1 MSMSFDNLENNKTIT
16 LINNKLLCY
25 NLINKFYEKYLPSNR
40 AKLINNTNNKII
52 NAKMNELLNE
62 ISTALE
68 DLENEIVNNLDY
80 YEEKI
85 RSDKIKEEK
94 TQKAITNATF
104 YTMYLLFKEN
114 PESFLNSKTEIEKIK
129 EWENAEFSKVNKTV

>member
-1 MSMSFDNLENNKTIT
+1 MSMSFDNLENNETIT

-25 NLINKFYEKYLPSNR
+25 NLINKFYGKYLPNDR
-40 AKLINNTNNKII
+40 VKLINNTNNKII

-85 RSDKIKEEK
+85 RTDKIKEEK

-114 PESFLNSKTEIEKIK
+114 PESFLNSKTEIDKIK

>member
-1 MSMSFDNLENNKTIT
+1 MSMSFDNLENNETIT

-25 NLINKFYEKYLPSNR
+25 NLINKFYGKYLPNDR
-40 AKLINNTNNKII
+40 VKLINNTNNKII

-68 DLENEIVNNLDY
+68 DLEREIVNNLDY

-85 RSDKIKEEK
+85 RTDKIKEEK

-114 PESFLNSKTEIEKIK
+114 PESFLNSKTEIDKIK